1 MVKRK
6 GFALALVLGLLLIAL
21 GVVLLIERVWDI
33 PILSAWWP
41 LVLVVFG
48 AAFFVSLLTG
58 PRGLAFLAVPGS
70 VLLMLG
76 LILFYQSWFSLWST
90 WTYAWTLLIFALGI
104 GFWIFNIQMKQRWIR
119 ILSGILIGIGLLKY
133 LCLGFIFE
141 KLIHISNSITAAT
154 LAYVGVVILTGI
166 WVILTPY
173 FFGYYQHKSTLEV
186 TPGE

>member
-1 MVKRK
+1 MVRRK
-6 GFALALVLGLLLIAL
+6 GFVLALVLGLLLIAL
-21 GVVLLIERVWDI
+21 GVVLLIERIWDI

-41 LVLVVFG
+41 LVAVVFG
-48 AAFFVSLLTG
+48 AAFFVSLLAG
-58 PRGLAFLAVPGS
+58 PRGLAILAVPGS

-90 WTYAWTLLIFALGI
+90 WTYIWTLLIFALGI

-119 ILSGILIGIGLLKY
+119 ILAGILIGIGLLKY
-133 LCLGFIFE
+133 LGLGFFFE
-141 KLIHISNSITAAT
+141 KLIHISDSAMAAT
-154 LAYVGVVILTGI
+154 LVYVGVVILTGV

-173 FFGYYQHKSTLEV
+173 FFGCCQQKVTPEG